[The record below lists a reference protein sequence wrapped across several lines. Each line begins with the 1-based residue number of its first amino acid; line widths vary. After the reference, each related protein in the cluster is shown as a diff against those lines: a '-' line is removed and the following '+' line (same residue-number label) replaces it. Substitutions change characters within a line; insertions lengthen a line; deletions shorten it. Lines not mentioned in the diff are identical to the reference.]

1 MDRRSKIRAGSS
13 LSMPAEAV
21 VILSTAGEGEAP
33 SLAEILVKER
43 CAACVNITPVRSFYH
58 WKGELC
64 RNQETLMIIKTTRER
79 AGAAMARLRELH
91 SYELPEM
98 LVLPVTGGYPPYLE
112 WLSQE
117 ICP

>member
-1 MDRRSKIRAGSS
+1 
-13 LSMPAEAV
+13 MPAEGV
-21 VILSTAGEGEAP
+21 VILSTAGVEEAP
-33 SLAEILVKER
+33 SIAEILVKEH
-43 CAACVNITPVRSFYH
+43 CAACVNITPVRSVYH

-64 RNQETLMIIKTTRER
+64 RDQELLMIIKTTRDR

-112 WLSQE
+112 WLSKE
-117 ICP
+117 TRS

>member
-1 MDRRSKIRAGSS
+1 
-13 LSMPAEAV
+13 MPAEAV
-21 VILSTAGEGEAP
+21 VILSTAGEEEAP
-33 SLAEILVKER
+33 SIAETLVKEH
-43 CAACVNITPVRSFYH
+43 CAACVNIIPVRSVYH

-64 RNQETLMIIKTTRER
+64 RDQELLMIIKTTRDR

-112 WLSQE
+112 WLSAE
-117 ICP
+117 TRP